1 MMDIVENRKRIAL
14 GRKLKLAA
22 LVVRENGLLWCGLL
36 LTYYVAS
43 KIAHQAFSAMDRMR
57 RARGT
62 PGLNSATLNKE
73 IWEGWDWS
81 AEGEEWNHSPQ
92 WKQSLIHCVLE
103 AEIPPNIA
111 ILEIGPGG
119 GRWTGSL
126 LERASRYIGVD
137 ISSACVDHC
146 RKKFGGDAR
155 ATFVVGSGRDLAAV
169 TDASID
175 AIWSFDAFVHINREE
190 VECYTREFAR
200 VLKPGA
206 VAVIHHGAVGG
217 KQGGWRS
224 NLTEAALRQILANQ
238 RLILERSFDRWNDG
252 HAVHTLAF
260 GDQISVIRRPPRSV
274 DIADQVRAGRSH
286 HDGGLPRVHPCCFG
300 SRQLTDRREPSGV
313 RTASPTH
320 LQQ

>member
-1 MMDIVENRKRIAL
+1 MDIVENRKRVGL

-36 LTYYVAS
+36 LTYYAAS
-43 KIAHQAFSAMDRMR
+43 KVAHVAFNAMDRMR
-57 RARGT
+57 RARGI

-81 AEGEEWNHSPQ
+81 AEGEEWTHSPQ
-92 WKQSLIHCVLE
+92 WKQSLIRYVLE
-103 AEIPPNIA
+103 AEIAPNTA

-119 GRWTGSL
+119 GRWTGAL
-126 LERASRYIGVD
+126 LERASRYTGVD

-146 RKKFGGDAR
+146 RKKFGGNPR
-155 ATFVVGSGRDLAAV
+155 ATFVVGSGRDLTAV
-169 TDASID
+169 ADASID

-190 VECYTREFAR
+190 VESYTREFVR

-224 NLTEAALRQILANQ
+224 NLTEAALRQMLATQ
-238 RLILERSFDRWNDG
+238 RLILERSFDRWSDG
-252 HAVHTLAF
+252 QAVQTLAF
-260 GDQISVIRRPPRSV
+260 GDQISVIRKPPLAASV
-274 DIADQVRAGRSH
+274 
-286 HDGGLPRVHPCCFG
+286 
-300 SRQLTDRREPSGV
+300 
-313 RTASPTH
+313 
-320 LQQ
+320 